1 MSVRALCVRRNP
13 SPTESFVALRPRAGH
28 AARVHRQVRI
38 HAGPAGALLY
48 EVPLGPESLPA
59 VEARDLIGAW
69 DAAREAAEREAWGE
83 ARAVLFRRAGG
94 SATELVIADAD
105 ARCWAAAVD
114 HAVGLDTLYGLAL
127 CFRLLGLIELLV
139 TCPWARGLFDVSP
152 DGTTLHPA
160 LLAAAARAP
169 LEADGRF
176 DHAGIRRALATRLT
190 GSAR

>member
-1 MSVRALCVRRNP
+1 
-13 SPTESFVALRPRAGH
+13 VAQ
-28 AARVHRQVRI
+28 AARARHASGVRVEVRI
-38 HAGPAGALLY
+38 HPGPAGALLY

-59 VEARDLIGAW
+59 VASRDLIGAW
-69 DAAREAAEREAWGE
+69 HAARAAAEREAWGE
-83 ARAVLFRRAGG
+83 ARAVLFRRTEG

-127 CFRLLGLIELLV
+127 CFRLLGLIELLA
-139 TCPWARGLFDVSP
+139 TCAWARGLFEVTP
-152 DGTTLHPA
+152 DGTVLHPA
-160 LLAAAARAP
+160 LLAAVARMP

-190 GSAR
+190 GSVR

>member
-1 MSVRALCVRRNP
+1 MAQ
-13 SPTESFVALRPRAGH
+13 
-28 AARVHRQVRI
+28 AARARHAGAVHVEVRI
-38 HAGPAGALLY
+38 HPGPAGARLY
-48 EVPLGPESLPA
+48 EVPLGPESLPP
-59 VEARDLIGAW
+59 VESRDLIGAW
-69 DAAREAAEREAWGE
+69 DAAREAAEREDWGE

-127 CFRLLGLIELLV
+127 CFRLLGLIELLAS
-139 TCPWARGLFDVSP
+139 CPWARGLFDVAP

-190 GSAR
+190 GSVR

>member
-1 MSVRALCVRRNP
+1 MAERA
-13 SPTESFVALRPRAGH
+13 RARH
-28 AARVHRQVRI
+28 AGRVHVEVRI
-38 HAGPAGALLY
+38 HPGPAGALLY

-59 VEARDLIGAW
+59 VESRDLIGAW
-69 DAAREAAEREAWGE
+69 DAARAAAEREDWGE
-83 ARAVLFRRAGG
+83 ARAVLFRRAEG

-127 CFRLLGLIELLV
+127 CFRLLGLIELLA

-190 GSAR
+190 GSVR